1 MPEKVNLDNIELFND
16 KLINLKQEFFDAI
29 HPVGETYTQYPQQDD
44 PNTLYN
50 RNGVTCQWEKVNYSG
65 AFFRAEGGNANPY
78 ITKTDVLSI
87 QGDLVKSH
95 THTQQGTFGSGGPST
110 DSTGSGGVDHTH
122 SISHSHNVSAS
133 LTNGVGFRVEVT
145 NAGFVALP
153 AGQFGSGGPG
163 GAGVSGS
170 TSDISTSA
178 SGGATAYSHT
188 HSLSNH
194 THSTTISGQ
203 TSSNDSGATETRPK
217 NYTYII
223 WKRIA

>member
-1 MPEKVNLDNIELFND
+1 MSEKVNLDNIELFND
-16 KLINLKQEFFDAI
+16 KLINLKQDFFDAI
-29 HPVGETYTQYPQQDD
+29 HPIGETYTQYPQQDD

-50 RNGVTCQWEKVNYSG
+50 RNGVTCQWEKINYGG

-95 THTQQGTFGSGGPST
+95 THTQQGTFSSGGPST
-110 DSTGSGGVDHTH
+110 DSTGNGGVDHTH
-122 SISHSHNVSAS
+122 NISHSHDVSVI
-133 LTNGVGFRVEVT
+133 TTMEVWYLVT
-145 NAGFVALP
+145 
-153 AGQFGSGGPG
+153 SY
-163 GAGVSGS
+163 GAGIGTGLGLLQHDLINSLGG
-170 TSDISTSA
+170 TTNISTSTSGRA
-178 SGGATAYSHT
+178 SSYTHT

-217 NYTYII
+217 NYTYIV
-223 WKRIA
+223 WRRIA

>member
-1 MPEKVNLDNIELFND
+1 M
-16 KLINLKQEFFDAI
+16 
-29 HPVGETYTQYPQQDD
+29 
-44 PNTLYN
+44 
-50 RNGVTCQWEKVNYSG
+50 
-65 AFFRAEGGNANPY
+65 
-78 ITKTDVLSI
+78 
-87 QGDLVKSH
+87 VKSH

-110 DSTGSGGVDHTH
+110 DSTGDGGVNHTH
-122 SISHSHNVSAS
+122 DISHSHNVSTS
-133 LTNGVGFRVEVT
+133 LSNGIGMRVEAT
-145 NAGFVALP
+145 NAGWPSLP
-153 AGQFGSGGPG
+153 AGQFGSLGSG
-163 GAGVSGS
+163 GAGTSGS
-170 TSDISTSA
+170 TTDISTTS

>member
-1 MPEKVNLDNIELFND
+1 M
-16 KLINLKQEFFDAI
+16 
-29 HPVGETYTQYPQQDD
+29 
-44 PNTLYN
+44 
-50 RNGVTCQWEKVNYSG
+50 
-65 AFFRAEGGNANPY
+65 
-78 ITKTDVLSI
+78 
-87 QGDLVKSH
+87 KSH

-110 DSTGSGGVDHTH
+110 DSTGNGGKDHTH
-122 SISHSHNVSAS
+122 NISHSHDVSAS
-133 LTNGVGFRVEVT
+133 LTNGVGIKAVPT
-145 NAGFVALP
+145 NAGFATAP
-153 AGQFGSGGPG
+153 AGQLGSAGLG

-170 TSDISTSA
+170 TSDISTST
-178 SGGATAYSHT
+178 SGGASSYTHT

>member
-16 KLINLKQEFFDAI
+16 KLINLKQDFFDAI
-29 HPVGETYTQYPQQDD
+29 HPIGETYTQYPQQDD

-50 RNGVTCQWEKVNYSG
+50 RNGVTCQWEKINYGG

-95 THTQQGTFGSGGPST
+95 THTQQGTFESGGPST
-110 DSTGSGGVDHTH
+110 DSTGNGGVDHTH
-122 SISHSHNVSAS
+122 SISHSHDVYVVTDIDTWCVVSAYGY
-133 LTNGVGFRVEVT
+133 GVGNGLGLLR
-145 NAGFVALP
+145 GDKI
-153 AGQFGSGGPG
+153 GSSGGT
-163 GAGVSGS
+163 
-170 TSDISTSA
+170 TSISTST
-178 SGGATAYSHT
+178 SGGASSCAHT

-223 WKRIA
+223 WRRIA

>member
-16 KLINLKQEFFDAI
+16 KLINLKQDFFDAI
-29 HPVGETYTQYPQQDD
+29 HPIGETYTQYPQQDD

-50 RNGVTCQWEKVNYSG
+50 RNGVTCQWEKINYGG

-95 THTQQGTFGSGGPST
+95 THTQQGTFKSGGPST
-110 DSTGSGGVDHTH
+110 DSTGNGGVDHTH
-122 SISHSHNVSAS
+122 SISHSHDVSVTTDIKAWYHVSAYGF
-133 LTNGVGFRVEVT
+133 GVGDGL
-145 NAGFVALP
+145 GFL
-153 AGQFGSGGPG
+153 QFDEINSSGGTTNISKST
-163 GAGVSGS
+163 SGS
-170 TSDISTSA
+170 A
-178 SGGATAYSHT
+178 SSYTHT

-203 TSSNDSGATETRPK
+203 TSSNDSDATETRPK

-223 WKRIA
+223 WRRIA